1 MALTLPD
8 TIALNDTA
16 LLNAMMKEG
25 ITIDDL
31 LASGEYKF
39 GRDDG
44 AKYFK
49 EAEAVSALAQPKP
62 TKTKKPTSGADSMQG
77 GLF

>member
-1 MALTLPD
+1 MTLPN

-16 LLNAMMKEG
+16 LLNAMIAEG

-31 LASGEYKF
+31 LARGEYKF
-39 GRDDG
+39 DNG
-44 AKYFK
+44 AAYFK
-49 EAEAVSALAQPKP
+49 EAEPVAEATP
-62 TKTKKPTSGADSMQG
+62 TPAKTKAKAKKPTSGADSMQG

>member
-1 MALTLPD
+1 MNLPD

-16 LLNAMMKEG
+16 LLNAMISEG

-31 LASGEYKF
+31 LARGEYKF
-39 GRDDG
+39 DNG
-44 AKYFK
+44 AAYFK
-49 EAEAVSALAQPKP
+49 EAAPIEAAELPK
-62 TKTKKPTSGADSMQG
+62 TKTKKSKSGADSMQG

>member
-1 MALTLPD
+1 MTLPD

-25 ITIDDL
+25 ITIGDL

-39 GRDDG
+39 DNGSAYFEEAAPVAEVTP
-44 AKYFK
+44 AK
-49 EAEAVSALAQPKP
+49 
-62 TKTKKPTSGADSMQG
+62 TKTKQPKARADSMQG

>member
-1 MALTLPD
+1 MTLPD

-16 LLNAMMKEG
+16 LLNAMMKES

-39 GRDDG
+39 GSDSG
-44 AKYFK
+44 AAYFK
-49 EAEAVSALAQPKP
+49 EAESVAEPTPAK
-62 TKTKKPTSGADSMQG
+62 TKTKKSTSGADSMQG

>member
-1 MALTLPD
+1 MTLPD

-16 LLNAMMKEG
+16 LLNAMISEG

-31 LASGEYKF
+31 LARGEYKF
-39 GRDDG
+39 DNG
-44 AKYFK
+44 AAYFK
-49 EAEAVSALAQPKP
+49 ETAPVEVAEPPK
-62 TKTKKPTSGADSMQG
+62 TKTKKSKSGADSMQG

>member
-1 MALTLPD
+1 MTLPD

-16 LLNAMMKEG
+16 LLNAMISEG

-31 LASGEYKF
+31 LARGEYKF
-39 GRDDG
+39 DNG
-44 AKYFK
+44 AAYFK
-49 EAEAVSALAQPKP
+49 EAAMPVEAEQPKA
-62 TKTKKPTSGADSMQG
+62 KTKKSNRGVDSSMQG

>member
-1 MALTLPD
+1 MTLPD
-8 TIALNDTA
+8 TIDLSDTA
-16 LLNAMMKEG
+16 LLNAMIGEG

-39 GRDDG
+39 DNGS
-44 AKYFK
+44 AYFK
-49 EAEAVSALAQPKP
+49 AAPPTEAELP
-62 TKTKKPTSGADSMQG
+62 KTKAKKTKSGADSMQG

>member
-1 MALTLPD
+1 MNLPD

-16 LLNAMMKEG
+16 LLTAMMKNG

-31 LASGEYKF
+31 LARGEYKF
-39 GRDDG
+39 DSGS
-44 AKYFK
+44 AYFK
-49 EAEAVSALAQPKP
+49 EAAPVEVAETPK
-62 TKTKKPTSGADSMQG
+62 TKTKKSKSGADSMQG

>member
-1 MALTLPD
+1 MTLPD

-16 LLNAMMKEG
+16 LLSAMMKEG

-31 LASGEYKF
+31 LARGEYKF
-39 GRDDG
+39 DDT

-49 EAEAVSALAQPKP
+49 EAEPVAEVAPAK
-62 TKTKKPTSGADSMQG
+62 TKTKQTKIGADSMQG

>member
-1 MALTLPD
+1 MTLPD

-16 LLNAMMKEG
+16 LLNAMISEG

-31 LASGEYKF
+31 LARGEYKF
-39 GRDDG
+39 DNG
-44 AKYFK
+44 AAYFK
-49 EAEAVSALAQPKP
+49 EAAPTEATEQPKA
-62 TKTKKPTSGADSMQG
+62 KTKKTNRGADSMQG

>member
-1 MALTLPD
+1 MTLPD

-16 LLNAMMKEG
+16 LLNAMIKEG

-31 LASGEYKF
+31 LARGEYKF
-39 GRDDG
+39 DRG
-44 AKYFK
+44 AAYFK
-49 EAEAVSALAQPKP
+49 EVEPVAEPIPNK

>member
-1 MALTLPD
+1 MTLPD

-31 LASGEYKF
+31 LARGEYKF
-39 GRDDG
+39 GSDSG
-44 AKYFK
+44 AVYFK
-49 EAEAVSALAQPKP
+49 EAEPVAEATPAK
-62 TKTKKPTSGADSMQG
+62 TKTKQTKVGADSMQG

>member
-1 MALTLPD
+1 MTLPD

-16 LLNAMMKEG
+16 LLNAMIKEG

-31 LASGEYKF
+31 LARGEYRF
-39 GRDDG
+39 DSG
-44 AKYFK
+44 AAYFK
-49 EAEAVSALAQPKP
+49 EASEPVAEAAPDK
-62 TKTKKPTSGADSMQG
+62 TKTKKSKSGADSMQG

>member
-31 LASGEYKF
+31 LARGEYKF
-39 GRDDG
+39 DDG
-44 AKYFK
+44 AAYFK
-49 EAEAVSALAQPKP
+49 EAEAVSALATATPAK

>member
-1 MALTLPD
+1 MTLPG

-16 LLNAMMKEG
+16 LLNAMIAEG

-31 LASGEYKF
+31 LARGEYRF
-39 GRDDG
+39 GSDDG
-44 AKYFK
+44 AAYFK
-49 EAEAVSALAQPKP
+49 EAEAVSALATATPAK

>member
-1 MALTLPD
+1 MILPD
-8 TIALNDTA
+8 TIDLSDTA
-16 LLNAMMKEG
+16 LLNAMIGEG

-39 GRDDG
+39 DNGS
-44 AKYFK
+44 AYFK
-49 EAEAVSALAQPKP
+49 AAPPTEAELPKA
-62 TKTKKPTSGADSMQG
+62 KTKKITVSADSMQG

>member
-16 LLNAMMKEG
+16 LLNAMIKEG

-31 LASGEYKF
+31 LATGEYKF
-39 GRDDG
+39 GSDSG
-44 AKYFK
+44 AAYFK
-49 EAEAVSALAQPKP
+49 EAALVAAITEPA
-62 TKTKKPTSGADSMQG
+62 KTKAKKTMVGADSMQG